1 MIPADPQSRSQTGK
15 GGRTSGK
22 ANECKEPEMENRMK
36 KFYKKGIGVALAV
49 TMASSSMV
57 AYAAEATKDGSGAAG
72 LSAEAAPEEKEVDG
86 SQFAGEEWYDQRAR
100 PEELTNNLHSYML
113 PESNRVIWRLN
124 HKQMG
129 LGGDNSWG
137 ARPLDNYQIPAGE
150 TYEYTY
156 TLKPISTSDV
166 DASMAESKVVMP
178 E

>member
-1 MIPADPQSRSQTGK
+1 
-15 GGRTSGK
+15 
-22 ANECKEPEMENRMK
+22 
-36 KFYKKGIGVALAV
+36 
-49 TMASSSMV
+49 
-57 AYAAEATKDGSGAAG
+57 
-72 LSAEAAPEEKEVDG
+72 
-86 SQFAGEEWYDQRAR
+86 
-100 PEELTNNLHSYML
+100 ML

-137 ARPLDNYQIPAGE
+137 AKPFEKYQIPAGE